1 MFAIV
6 PATSD
11 FFLFSAGR
19 CESGFS
25 DEVTQYS
32 LIPRLK
38 AFSDWILKAMALGNL
53 EDIFPAASREY
64 APLVE
69 ELWKDH
75 AIQATYKRR
84 SELPFLPPAANYF
97 LDKVLLGHCKPFFLW
112 LLYNCDCSFFNLV
125 WNGQAV
131 DISRTEYELS
141 DIDILYADGITS
153 SDGLASTEFSFPQ
166 MSLGGQGA
174 DEPGPQDTLLRSVL
188 TLKAIV
194 VC

>member
-1 MFAIV
+1 M
-6 PATSD
+6 
-11 FFLFSAGR
+11 FSAGH
-19 CESGFS
+19 CESGS
-25 DEVTQYS
+25 CDEVTKYS

-84 SELPFLPPAANYF
+84 RELPFLPPAANYF
-97 LDKVLLGHCKPFFLW
+97 LDKVYWQMTILFTLVIQ
-112 LLYNCDCSFFNLV
+112 NCFSGDLDVANRDRSFFNLV
-125 WNGQAV
+125 VWNVQAV

-141 DIDILYADGITS
+141 DMDILYADGITS
-153 SDGLASTEFSFPQ
+153 SDGLASTEFTFPQ
-166 MSLGGQGA
+166 IALGGQGA
-174 DEPGPQDTLLRSVL
+174 DEPDPQDTLLRSVPSL
-188 TLKAIV
+188 
-194 VC
+194 

>member
-1 MFAIV
+1 VIFC
-6 PATSD
+6 
-11 FFLFSAGR
+11 LFSAGH

-25 DEVTQYS
+25 DEVTEYS

-38 AFSDWILKAMALGNL
+38 AFADWILKAMDLGNL
-53 EDIFPAASREY
+53 EDIFPAASHEY

-84 SELPFLPPAANYF
+84 SELSFLPPAAIIF
-97 LDKVLLGHCKPFFLW
+97 LTRYYWETAKLFSLVTIELFI
-112 LLYNCDCSFFNLV
+112 NCDCSFFNLV

-141 DIDILYADGITS
+141 DMDILCANGITS

-174 DEPGPQDTLLRSVL
+174 DEPDPQDTLLRSVQSL
-188 TLKAIV
+188 
-194 VC
+194 